1 MPYLTIVPT
10 WEVGTGRKRTA
21 NDHHRAVMSLF
32 PQKDATD
39 PRSAREQFGVLFRV
53 EPSPAG
59 ERYLI
64 RSLVPPTPTRSSKT
78 KQVSG
83 DGGEVGRR
91 VAFTAT
97 LNTVAR
103 HEGRAVGLPEE
114 LAVLHQWVTDK
125 LADALDVDR
134 VELVKRDVYPSGR
147 KGGGSIQL
155 DTVIG
160 AATITDPDA
169 LAKMQAEGVGRA
181 KALGGGLLLTKPLA
195 A

>member
-10 WEVGTGRKRTA
+10 WEVGPDHKHSA
-21 NDHHRAVMSLF
+21 DDHHWAVMSMF
-32 PQKDATD
+32 PQKDEND

-64 RSLVPPTPTRSSKT
+64 RSLTPPIPTRSSKT
-78 KQVSG
+78 KRISADSG
-83 DGGEVGRR
+83 ETGRK

-97 LNTVAR
+97 LNTTIR
-103 HEGRAVGLPEE
+103 HGRRAMGLPEE
-114 LAVLHQWVTDK
+114 PTIISQWVKDK
-125 LADALDVDR
+125 LADALDVDK
-134 VELVKRDVYPSGR
+134 VELVKRDVNPSGR
-147 KGGGSIQL
+147 QGGGYIQL

-160 AATITDPDA
+160 TATVNNPDA
-169 LAKMQAEGVGRA
+169 LALMQAEGVGRA
-181 KALGGGLLLTKPLA
+181 KAFGGGLLLTKPLA